1 MRSRTDALV
10 IVGSAIAV
18 LLGGSVVA
26 LGAPLLTGTLLAIAI
41 GVLTLCMSTW
51 AATVCLFVMTFFIQG
66 SVRFFAGTNILSWAT
81 SGLAL
86 ILLAKALYQRLG
98 LRQSP
103 AVGGVQVTSS
113 ANLALSALVIYLL
126 LLVTSALIN
135 QSPVL
140 QLIAAFRNTVPMLA
154 VLAVIYWSPWTT
166 SQLKTMWML
175 LLAGVFLQLPIVAY
189 QHFVIAAERKTQGW
203 DAVVGTLGG
212 NPEGGG
218 LNAMLVIF
226 ALAGLAFVLARVR
239 YGLSKPLFAWIVG
252 LAVAIIIALGEV
264 KAAFVWGPFVLLWF
278 FGRDLMRRPLRTV
291 AYSAGALVL
300 VGALFVAYQEFY
312 WQAKSRAHDSIV
324 DRIAAQSEY
333 FFNPRNIDFRTGE
346 VSRGASLAI
355 WWNDPRADVIRRTV
369 GYGPGASKS
378 VSVLGAG
385 EVAKR
390 YSPLA
395 VDATTVVVLLWDTGI
410 AGFLLYTAV
419 LVFSVLAGLRLT
431 RAYPATSPDDASLID
446 ASVLTLVLLTTLL
459 IYNRTLADEPTV
471 QFLTYL
477 CIGTVFHYSNSFLTN
492 VRLSIQTGM
501 KGKHRL
507 AYASVHHR

>member
-1 MRSRTDALV
+1 MRYRTDALV

-18 LLGGSVVA
+18 LLGGAIVA
-26 LGAPLLTGTLLAIAI
+26 LGAPLLTGALLAIAT
-41 GVLTLCMSTW
+41 GVLTLCVSTW
-51 AATVCLFVMTFFIQG
+51 AATACLFVLTFFIQG
-66 SVRFFAGTNILSWAT
+66 SVRFVAGTNVLSWAT

-86 ILLAKALYQRLG
+86 ILLAKVLYTRLG
-98 LRQSP
+98 VRQR
-103 AVGGVQVTSS
+103 AVIGGNHVEPFVK
-113 ANLALSALVIYLL
+113 LALSGLVAYLL
-126 LLVTSALIN
+126 LFVITALVN

-154 VLAVIYWSPWTT
+154 VLAVMHWSPWTT
-166 SQLKTMWML
+166 SQLRSLWIL
-175 LLAGVFLQLPIVAY
+175 LLAGLFLQLPIVAY
-189 QHFVIAAERKTQGW
+189 QHFVIAAARKTQGW

-226 ALAGLAFVLARVR
+226 AFAGLAFTLARVR
-239 YGLSKPLFAWIVG
+239 YRLSKPLFGWLVG
-252 LAVAIIIALGEV
+252 LVVAIIIGLGEV
-264 KAAFVWGPFVLLWF
+264 KAAFVWGPFVLMYFL
-278 FGRDLMRRPLRTV
+278 GRDLMRRPFRTF
-291 AYSAGALVL
+291 AYAAGALVL

-324 DRIAAQSEY
+324 DRIAAQSDY

-346 VSRGASLAI
+346 VSRAASLAI
-355 WWNDPRADVIRRTV
+355 WWNDPSADVLRRTL

-395 VDATTVVVLLWDTGI
+395 VDATTAVVLLWDTGV
-410 AGFLLYTAV
+410 AGFLLYTGMLIFA
-419 LVFSVLAGLRLT
+419 VLAGLRLT
-431 RAYPATSPDDASLID
+431 RLELDTNPDDASLID
-446 ASVLTLVLLTTLL
+446 ASVVTLVLLTTLL
-459 IYNRTLADEPTV
+459 VYNRTLADEPTV

-477 CIGTVFHYSNSFLTN
+477 CMGTIFRYSTVALPNA
-492 VRLSIQTGM
+492 RLPSPRGD
-501 KGKHRL
+501 KAKNRL
-507 AYASVHHR
+507 AQGSLHYR